1 MNIRLLTPSDAKQY
15 WNLRL
20 EALKQNPEAFA
31 TSYEEAIQR
40 ENPIDRVAQNL
51 SIEGNFTF
59 GAFKDEELV
68 GVVTLLQ
75 ETPAKLSHR
84 ANVVAMYVTPDTRGN
99 GIGEKLLT
107 KAIEQA
113 KSITVLKKINLTVV
127 TTNERAKK
135 LYEKLGFKVFG
146 TEIKALKIN
155 DTFYDE
161 DYMVLFL

>member
-1 MNIRLLTPSDAKQY
+1 MQPSLEPLDAKQY
-15 WNLRL
+15 WDLRL
-20 EALKQNPEAFA
+20 EALDQNPEAFA

-40 ENPIDRVAQNL
+40 ENPIDGVAKNL
-51 SIEGNFTF
+51 TNEGNFTF
-59 GAFKDEELV
+59 GSFKNEELV

-75 ETPAKLSHR
+75 ETPIKLSHR
-84 ANVVAMYVTPDTRGN
+84 ANILAMYVSPKMRGE
-99 GIGEKLLT
+99 GIGEKLLLE
-107 KAIEQA
+107 AIEQA
-113 KSITVLKKINLTVV
+113 KSINSIEKINLTVV

-155 DTFYDE
+155 ENYYDE